1 MNFLDI
7 IKSSVLNVVNSIK
20 FVETYIGEVVEE
32 EELKIKLDEKLF
44 VTEEQIIRTSNFN
57 EPINADTTIYA
68 KISKVE
74 TNVPEN
80 VVSGNENN
88 NAEKDETPKTGI
100 PSYLG
105 LAAVVIIFSTSI
117 IISMKKKDI
126 KG

>member
-57 EPINADTTIYA
+57 EPIKNGTKLFMIRESGGQRFFIVDTIL
-68 KISKVE
+68 
-74 TNVPEN
+74 EN
-80 VVSGNENN
+80 
-88 NAEKDETPKTGI
+88 K
-100 PSYLG
+100 
-105 LAAVVIIFSTSI
+105 
-117 IISMKKKDI
+117 
-126 KG
+126 